1 MTRVVYLNNWHREQP
16 ANRFD
21 RALADSGFTV
31 EEYRAPRG
39 EFPSGVDAAA
49 VFVGPSKSG
58 AYDDEAW
65 IDREHEVLQRY
76 GAAGVPMLGICF
88 GAQIL
93 ASALVGREQVF
104 RRGNRETGF
113 GEVTFTAAAAADPI
127 AGAYPQ
133 RVRTFHWHGDE
144 VRATHPDIV
153 VLATSAECANQ
164 LWRWR
169 HGPVWGV
176 QVHAEMDR
184 AQVCEFLEQNR
195 AWFVAEGKDV
205 DALKAAAE
213 DNADLADLF
222 GRFVAHVRARTSPHE
237 RARTS
242 PHGR

>member
-21 RALADSGFTV
+21 RALAESGFKV
-31 EEYRAPRG
+31 DAYHAHRG
-39 EFPSGVDAAA
+39 EFPEGVDAAA
-49 VFVGPSKSG
+49 VFIGPSVSG
-58 AYDDEAW
+58 AYDDEPW
-65 IDREHEVLQRY
+65 IHREHEVLRRF
-76 GAAGVPMLGICF
+76 GEAGVPMLGICF

-104 RRGNRETGF
+104 KRGNRETGF
-113 GEVTFTAAAAADPI
+113 GEVTFSDAAASDPVV
-127 AGAYPQ
+127 GGYPR

-144 VRATHPDIV
+144 VRATHPDVV
-153 VLATSAECANQ
+153 VLAKSAECANQ

-184 AQVCEFLEQNR
+184 AQVCEFLEKNR
-195 AWFVAEGKDV
+195 AWFAAEGKDV

-222 GRFVAHVRARTSPHE
+222 ARFVAYVRDRQPE
-237 RARTS
+237 
-242 PHGR
+242 